1 MKRKCQ
7 KRFSVVSWKAA
18 TRKYAVCVSCHSEIW
33 LSGLFTEHIP
43 FWKEIDKGR
52 QTSKVNAMATNKKY
66 AGSRGHQHNSTCSAA
81 ISRQAQAAAA
91 AARQAAESAEY
102 SVKAFLN
109 DQARFRVR
117 AGLTATAYS
126 LSGRSPSSQ
135 AYACPPYLANN
146 GRLGTRSTEDT
157 DTTVS
162 TTGDSRKSTG
172 LSEAETTAEI
182 FFTSFNQ
189 GSPFIPRTGM
199 QY

>member
-1 MKRKCQ
+1 
-7 KRFSVVSWKAA
+7 
-18 TRKYAVCVSCHSEIW
+18 
-33 LSGLFTEHIP
+33 
-43 FWKEIDKGR
+43 
-52 QTSKVNAMATNKKY
+52 MATNKKY
-66 AGSRGHQHNSTCSAA
+66 AGSRGHQHNSTGSAA

-126 LSGRSPSSQ
+126 LAGRSPSSQ